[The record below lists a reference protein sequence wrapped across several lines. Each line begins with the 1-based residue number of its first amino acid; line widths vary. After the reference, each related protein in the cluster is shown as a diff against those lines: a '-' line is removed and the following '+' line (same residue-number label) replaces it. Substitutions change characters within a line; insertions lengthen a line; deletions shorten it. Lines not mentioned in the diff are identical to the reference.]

1 MSIKTSFTNNSDTVR
16 REFRKKVQ
24 LALKL
29 IGEAAVGYATE
40 DSPVDTGRLRNSLT
54 YATATKIGV
63 AGNSG
68 ANQPQDSTPRS
79 LPPDNVVCIG
89 TNVEYAKYVEFNEY
103 ANHDPPE
110 HGGGKAHFLRDAVFN
125 HTDEFKNVA
134 ETTLKTDR

>member
-1 MSIKTSFTNNSDTVR
+1 MSVNVKVTDNSDTVR
-16 REFRKKVQ
+16 REFRKKIQ

-54 YATATKIGV
+54 YATATKIGI
-63 AGNSG
+63 AGNS
-68 ANQPQDSTPRS
+68 AVNEAQDSTPRS
-79 LPPDNVVCIG
+79 LPPDDVVCIG
-89 TNVEYAKYVEFNEY
+89 TNVEYAKYVEFNEK

-134 ETTLKTDR
+134 EVTLKTDR